1 MMKKSNPVPPRE
13 VDAMTREEAMEI
25 IRKENLKYYNL
36 FGQHPY
42 GRFEVV
48 IQKDGDEWV
57 TFMIDERREVA
68 TSSELFFENEWDAWD
83 DFIRRLRIRQ
93 ELQDLYSTFSE
104 Y

>member
-25 IRKENLKYYNL
+25 IKKENLKYYNL

-42 GRFEVV
+42 GRFELAIRKDRDKWVV
-48 IQKDGDEWV
+48 
-57 TFMIDERREVA
+57 FMIDERRNVG
-68 TSSELFFENEWDAWD
+68 TGSESFFENESDAWD
-83 DFIRRLRIRQ
+83 NFIRRLRIRQ
-93 ELQDLYSTFSE
+93 ELQDLFSTLPD

>member
-13 VDAMTREEAMEI
+13 VDTMTREEAIETI
-25 IRKENLKYYNL
+25 KKENLKYYNL

-42 GRFEVV
+42 GRFEVA
-48 IQKDGDEWV
+48 IRKDGDEWV